1 MIGAFQ
7 SNAFQ
12 NNAFQ
17 TAGGILFDMH
27 DGGDRR
33 KKEAAERKKYAAKQ
47 KARREEILALFEQ
60 IVEGKPQVAEEIAE
74 PFVIVQATAQAPAV
88 INYDAMFA
96 NLDKIEQIYNAW
108 IDMDDED
115 VIRLL

>member
-17 TAGGILFDMH
+17 TAGGILFDTH
-27 DGGDRR
+27 DGGERR
-33 KKEAAERKKYAAKQ
+33 KKEEAERRKYAAKQ

-60 IVEGKPQVAEEIAE
+60 IVEGKPQIAEEIAE
-74 PFVIVQATAQAPAV
+74 PFVIVQATAIAPAV

-115 VIRLL
+115 ILRLL

>member
-7 SNAFQ
+7 SKAFQ

-17 TAGGILFDMH
+17 TAGGILFDTH
-27 DGGDRR
+27 DGGERR
-33 KKEAAERKKYAAKQ
+33 KKEEAERRKYAAKQ

-74 PFVIVQATAQAPAV
+74 PFVIVQATAIAPAV

-115 VIRLL
+115 VLRLL